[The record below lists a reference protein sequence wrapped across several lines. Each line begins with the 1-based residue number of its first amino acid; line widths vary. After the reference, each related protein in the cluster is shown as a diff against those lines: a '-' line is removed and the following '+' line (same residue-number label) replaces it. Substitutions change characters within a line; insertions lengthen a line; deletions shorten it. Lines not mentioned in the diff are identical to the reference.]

1 MKWLTTLLEMLA
13 GVSALAGMIIILTI
27 MYAFVK
33 KTTTEITKEEN
44 RKERNKTTSKGRKE
58 D

>member
-1 MKWLTTLLEMLA
+1 MADNTI
-13 GVSALAGMIIILTI
+13 GNVSGCFCFSGYDYCTNDN
-27 MYAFVK
+27 VCVCE
-33 KTTTEITKEEN
+33 KTTTEITQEEN